1 MLKRRAERGEQE
13 GGLRGLSG
21 LSQREALVLFS
32 FPLHCS
38 HHPPRISPPLRS
50 GGGRGRGQASAL
62 TTTGS
67 LVTRRYLPH
76 LRQQRI
82 HHRLALPQIRAAEQI
97 QMIEHVVKIVQ
108 LTPHCIAH

>member
-38 HHPPRISPPLRS
+38 HHPPRLSPPLRS
-50 GGGRGRGQASAL
+50 GGGRGRGQASAHHYRITRHAPLL
-62 TTTGS
+62 TSPPPATHPSSPRSAADTP
-67 LVTRRYLPH
+67 RR
-76 LRQQRI
+76 
-82 HHRLALPQIRAAEQI
+82 
-97 QMIEHVVKIVQ
+97 
-108 LTPHCIAH
+108 TDSDD